1 MDTTSPTLAEG
12 QAITATWRNFFA
24 FLRRPRLPEDDVGHR
39 AVFEDVA
46 PGETRPAPPTGI
58 KLEAFRRTLHL
69 FVLDILLMAPI
80 LLVAAGLEA
89 AGVQFPDNA
98 LAELTFGPMII
109 AAIVLGAPLMEELAF
124 RGWLTGRPAALV
136 GFGAVLVLYLGNT
149 LVIPFAPEASR
160 LLVGGA
166 LLALF
171 VLAAILAVAALR
183 NRPAPRWYARA
194 FPLFYALSV
203 IAFAAIHITNYEQGD
218 MALWMLLPLVIPQAV
233 AGLVWGYAR
242 VHFGLWS
249 SMLLHAMHNG
259 LAVGLILGFT

>member
-39 AVFEDVA
+39 AVFENVA

-98 LAELTFGPMII
+98 LAELTFGPLII
-109 AAIVLGAPLMEELAF
+109 VAIVLGAPLMEELAF

-136 GFGAVLVLYLGNT
+136 AFGT
-149 LVIPFAPEASR
+149 L
-160 LLVGGA
+160 
-166 LLALF
+166 LLAYLAISVIAPLLPEMQQGLLGLGAIGAF

-249 SMLLHAMHNG
+249 SILLHAMHNG